1 MTQAKRPLSP
11 HLQVYKWR
19 IHMMTSIMHRATSVA
34 LAAGTILLVW
44 WLCAIAT
51 SESSFDS
58 LQALLGHWAGR
69 VVLFGITFAA
79 MQHMASGVRHLLMD
93 TGALLELGANRM
105 SAILTYVFAAVS
117 TLVIWACAYGMLGG
131 LV

>member
-1 MTQAKRPLSP
+1 MTQVNRPLSP

-19 IHMMTSIMHRATSVA
+19 VHMMTSIMHRATSVA

-44 WLCAIAT
+44 WLTAIAT
-51 SESSFDS
+51 SQSSFDS
-58 LQALLGHWAGR
+58 LQAMLGHWAGR
-69 VVLFGITFAA
+69 VVLFGITYAA

-117 TLVIWACAYGMLGG
+117 TLVIWACAYGMFGG